1 MSKFYWADSKQP
13 RIDRVSTGANVMI
26 DNTDEKDIELMFAE
40 ARRYDLLTAQ
50 QEQQIDS
57 AKWQAVRELHA
68 LIANE
73 VELSEY
79 LATFCDQCLVNPPQI
94 QRFPNRDLHFVLR
107 RELAALF
114 ADGSH
119 SEQSREAAAKL
130 RTLKT
135 PTARLKY
142 IEALDI
148 PASLTVGI
156 AVAILRRAGGQF
168 ADTVSDAIGH
178 WQRHWHTPVP
188 SFALEQKTL
197 TQLKQK
203 LRRYTEAR
211 DRLVMHNL
219 RLVYSIA
226 ARYKGRGVGYLD
238 LVQEG
243 TLGLIRAA
251 EKFEYEKGFRFSTYC
266 FNWITQAVRRY
277 VGDAG
282 TLIRF
287 PTHVQEQIGRLYK
300 ERYAEEART
309 GQDADTATLAANAGM
324 APEKARELLQL
335 RNLTVSLDAPKYDD
349 DDQTMVDTLVG
360 ETFGE
365 ASDNAEQESLGKFLG
380 HAISRLETNE
390 REVVSARWGLNS
402 ATPLSRAEIADKLGV
417 SREWVRQLERSAL
430 KKLKGQ
436 IDVKKTFDDYQQ
448 SSNW

>member
-1 MSKFYWADSKQP
+1 
-13 RIDRVSTGANVMI
+13 MI

-40 ARRYDLLTAQ
+40 ARRYDLLTAE
-50 QEQQIDS
+50 QEQSIDS
-57 AKWQAVRELHA
+57 TKWSAVREIYA
-68 LIANE
+68 LIAEND
-73 VELSEY
+73 ELSQY
-79 LATFCDQCLVNPPQI
+79 FAQFCRECLENPPQI

-114 ADGSH
+114 SDGSH
-119 SEQSREAAAKL
+119 AAQSRNVATKL
-130 RTLKT
+130 SELKT
-135 PTARLKY
+135 SAARLKHV
-142 IEALDI
+142 ESLEL
-148 PASLTVGI
+148 PASLTIGI

-168 ADTVSDAIGH
+168 ADTVADAIGH
-178 WQRHWHTPVP
+178 WQRHWQTPVP
-188 SFALEQKTL
+188 SFALDQALLSAIKK
-197 TQLKQK
+197 QL
-203 LRRYTEAR
+203 RTYTEAR

-226 ARYKGRGVGYLD
+226 SRYKGRGVGYLD

-300 ERYAEEART
+300 ERYAEQART
-309 GQDADTATLAANAGM
+309 GQEADAETIAANAGM
-324 APEKARELLQL
+324 DPDKARELLQL
-335 RNLTVSLDAPKYDD
+335 RNLTVSLDAPKFDEDD
-349 DDQTMVDTLVG
+349 ETLVDGLVG

-365 ASDNAEQESLGKFLG
+365 AGDDAEQASLGSFLG
-380 HAISRLETNE
+380 NAIGRLEANE
-390 REVVSARWGLNS
+390 RQVVLARWGLQNGP
-402 ATPLSRAEIADKLGV
+402 PLSRAEIADKLGV

-430 KKLKGQ
+430 KKLKSQ
-436 IDVKKTFDDYQQ
+436 IDVQHAFDDYRQ
-448 SSNW
+448 SGNW

>member
-1 MSKFYWADSKQP
+1 
-13 RIDRVSTGANVMI
+13 MI

-40 ARRYDLLTAQ
+40 ARRYDLLTAE
-50 QEQQIDS
+50 QEQSIDS
-57 AKWQAVRELHA
+57 TKWSAVREIYA
-68 LIANE
+68 LIAENA
-73 VELSEY
+73 ELSQY
-79 LATFCDQCLVNPPQI
+79 LAQFCRECLENPPQI

-114 ADGSH
+114 SDGSH
-119 SEQSREAAAKL
+119 ANQSRNVAKRL
-130 RTLKT
+130 SELKT
-135 PTARLKY
+135 SAARLKHV
-142 IEALDI
+142 ESLEL
-148 PASLTVGI
+148 PASLTIGV

-168 ADTVSDAIGH
+168 ADTVADAIGH
-178 WQRHWHTPVP
+178 WQRHWQTPVP
-188 SFALEQKTL
+188 SFALDHALLSAIKK
-197 TQLKQK
+197 QL
-203 LRRYTEAR
+203 RTYTEAR

-226 ARYKGRGVGYLD
+226 SRYKGRGVGYLD

-300 ERYAEEART
+300 ERYAEQART
-309 GQDADTATLAANAGM
+309 GQEADAETIAANAGM
-324 APEKARELLQL
+324 DPDKARELLQL
-335 RNLTVSLDAPKYDD
+335 RNLTVSLDAPKFDEDD
-349 DDQTMVDTLVG
+349 ETLVDGLVG

-365 ASDNAEQESLGKFLG
+365 AGDDAEQASLGNFLG
-380 HAISRLETNE
+380 NAIGRLETNE
-390 REVVSARWGLNS
+390 RQVVLARWGLQNGP
-402 ATPLSRAEIADKLGV
+402 PLSRAEIADKLGV

-436 IDVKKTFDDYQQ
+436 IDVQHAFDDYQQ
-448 SSNW
+448 SGNW

>member
-1 MSKFYWADSKQP
+1 
-13 RIDRVSTGANVMI
+13 MI
-26 DNTDEKDIELMFAE
+26 EHTDEKDIELMFAE
-40 ARRYDLLTAQ
+40 ARRYDLLTAE
-50 QEQQIDS
+50 QEQSIDS
-57 AKWQAVRELHA
+57 TKWSAVREIYA
-68 LIANE
+68 LIADND
-73 VELSEY
+73 ELSQY
-79 LATFCDQCLVNPPQI
+79 LAQFCRECLENPPQI

-114 ADGSH
+114 TDGSH
-119 SEQSREAAAKL
+119 ADQSRNAAKKL
-130 RTLKT
+130 AELKSSA
-135 PTARLKY
+135 ARLKHVK
-142 IEALDI
+142 ALEL

-168 ADTVSDAIGH
+168 SDTVADAIGH
-178 WQRHWHTPVP
+178 WQRHRQTPVP
-188 SFALEQKTL
+188 SFALDHGLLGALKK
-197 TQLKQK
+197 QL
-203 LRRYTEAR
+203 RTYTEAR

-226 ARYKGRGVGYLD
+226 SRYKGRGVGYLD

-300 ERYAEEART
+300 ERYAEQART
-309 GQDADTATLAANAGM
+309 GHEADADTIAANAGM
-324 APEKARELLQL
+324 APDKARELLQL
-335 RNLTVSLDAPKYDD
+335 RNLTVSLDAPKYDED
-349 DDQTMVDTLVG
+349 DETLVDGLVG

-365 ASDNAEQESLGKFLG
+365 ASDSAEQASLGNFLD
-380 HAISRLETNE
+380 HAIGRLESNE
-390 REVVSARWGLNS
+390 QQVVLARWGLQNGP
-402 ATPLSRAEIADKLGV
+402 PLTRAEIADKLGV

-430 KKLKGQ
+430 KKLKGH
-436 IDVKKTFDDYQQ
+436 IDVQDAFDDYRQ
-448 SSNW
+448 SGNW

>member
-1 MSKFYWADSKQP
+1 
-13 RIDRVSTGANVMI
+13 MI

-40 ARRYDLLTAQ
+40 ARRYDLLTAE
-50 QEQQIDS
+50 QEQSIDS
-57 AKWQAVRELHA
+57 TKWSAVREIYA
-68 LIANE
+68 LIADND
-73 VELSEY
+73 ELSQY
-79 LATFCDQCLVNPPQI
+79 LAQFCRECLENPPQI

-114 ADGSH
+114 SDGSH
-119 SEQSREAAAKL
+119 ADQSRNVAKKL
-130 RTLKT
+130 SGLKT
-135 PTARLKY
+135 SAARLKHV
-142 IEALDI
+142 EALEL
-148 PASLTVGI
+148 PASLTIGI

-168 ADTVSDAIGH
+168 ADTVADAIGH
-178 WQRHWHTPVP
+178 WQRHWQTPVP
-188 SFALEQKTL
+188 SFALDHALLSSIKK
-197 TQLKQK
+197 QL
-203 LRRYTEAR
+203 RTYTEAR

-226 ARYKGRGVGYLD
+226 SRYKGRGVGYLD

-300 ERYAEEART
+300 ERYAEQART
-309 GQDADTATLAANAGM
+309 GQEADAETIAANAGM
-324 APEKARELLQL
+324 DPDKARELLQL
-335 RNLTVSLDAPKYDD
+335 RNLTVSLDAPKFDEDD
-349 DDQTMVDTLVG
+349 ETLVDGLVG

-365 ASDNAEQESLGKFLG
+365 AGDDAEQASLGNFLG
-380 HAISRLETNE
+380 NAIGRLEANE
-390 REVVSARWGLNS
+390 RQVVLARWGLQNGP
-402 ATPLSRAEIADKLGV
+402 PLSRAEIADKLGV

-430 KKLKGQ
+430 KKINGQ
-436 IDVKKTFDDYQQ
+436 IYVLHAFDVYRL
-448 SSNW
+448 SGNW